1 MKYAVELRANW
12 RPLAA
17 AFVGLGSGFS
27 LTMYTTSIMAPHLL
41 GEFGWS
47 KSEFALV
54 GSLSLLMIPILP
66 LIGRLADVLGAR
78 RTALIGILSL
88 PLCFVAFSMMKGDI
102 RTYIGLFLAQ
112 SMLCVTTTAT
122 VYTRIVVQYV
132 KSARGLALAVVASG
146 PAFTGAIGG
155 PLLNNFVEAHGW
167 RAGYLALAVFSVVA
181 GAITLLLM
189 PPDRRADGRVEP
201 VKARSIREDYPEII
215 ANPAFW
221 LMLAAMVLCN
231 IALAI
236 SQTQLKLVLLDN
248 GIAASGIS
256 IMISGFAVGVLL
268 GRFVCGVAL
277 DRYPAH
283 RVAALVMS
291 LTSVGLLLL
300 ASHVADRP
308 VQMLAVVLFGVSFG
322 GEGDLIGY
330 LVVRHFGVRVYSTVL
345 GVMTAGTITA
355 SALGAALLSFTLK
368 MTGGYTLFLAG
379 SAVTVAV
386 GSGLFLLLG
395 RRGNGSA
402 DVPQRIAMGVG

>member
-1 MKYAVELRANW
+1 MGYAVELRANW

-41 GEFGWS
+41 SEFGWS

-54 GSLSLLMIPILP
+54 GSLSLLLIPILP

-78 RTALIGILSL
+78 RTALIGILVL

-102 RTYIGLFLAQ
+102 RTYIGLVLAQ
-112 SMLCVTTTAT
+112 AVLCVTTTAT
-122 VYTRIVVQYV
+122 VYTRIVVQYI
-132 KSARGLALAVVASG
+132 KDARGLALAVVACG
-146 PAFTGAIGG
+146 PALTGAIGG
-155 PLLNNFVEAHGW
+155 PILNNFVEAHGW
-167 RAGYLALAVFSVVA
+167 RAGYLALTVFSVVA
-181 GAITLLLM
+181 GAATLLLM
-189 PPDRRADGRVEP
+189 PPDRRPDGHTEP
-201 VKARSIREDYPEII
+201 VRARSIREDYPDII

-221 LMLAAMVLCN
+221 LLLGAMLLCN
-231 IALAI
+231 VALAI

-248 GIAASGIS
+248 GITASGIS
-256 IMISGFAVGVLL
+256 IMISAFAVGVLL

-277 DRYPAH
+277 DRYPAY
-283 RVAALVMS
+283 RVAAIVMS

-300 ASHVADRP
+300 ASHVAARP
-308 VQMLAVVLFGVSFG
+308 VQMLAVVLVGVSFG
-322 GEGDLIGY
+322 GEGDLLGY
-330 LVVRHFGVRVYSTVL
+330 LVVRHFGVRVYSSVL

-355 SALGAALLSFTLK
+355 SSLGAALLSATLK
-368 MTGGYTLFLAG
+368 MTGGYTLFLTG

-402 DVPQRIAMGVG
+402 AVPRRIAVGVG